1 MFVANI
7 SSIRQYS
14 YIESFYNFSH
24 FVMVPN
30 GIPIVLVSLQ
40 SFFFSCI
47 VCTHSNRNICT
58 ISKDWN
64 LFPLICTVR
73 CSRLMGFLFDVF
85 FRRVF
90 NGDFVW
96 HGRNTVIYR
105 QFFFFH
111 SLSKWSIWSIEFS
124 SSTQRWMKTRLQKE
138 VIEFELIERQCDE
151 K

>member
-73 CSRLMGFLFDVF
+73 CSRLMGFLFDFF

-96 HGRNTVIYR
+96 HGHNTVIYR
-105 QFFFFH
+105 QFFSF
-111 SLSKWSIWSIEFS
+111 I
-124 SSTQRWMKTRLQKE
+124 RWANDRFGLLNLVVQHKDGWRPVCK
-138 VIEFELIERQCDE
+138 
-151 K
+151 KK